1 VIDEEVS
8 RLSEKYRLLVVLCY
22 LEGKTYQEVS
32 RQLGVPV
39 GTLSARLTRARDLL
53 RTRLVR
59 RGIDVSGA
67 MLAALLCEQASSAAV
82 PAASVNITIKAATAL
97 LLGETA
103 AKSAIPA
110 TVAALTEGVLRGM
123 FLGKVKLMM
132 AALLAGLLVTGMGLL
147 IPAAVA
153 PPSTSPESAKPLAA
167 ADDPLPPGA
176 LFRFGRVRQPSY
188 AGRTH
193 AAYSIQA
200 AYSPDGRF
208 AAVGDERGRL
218 DLWDARTGRMLRTL
232 RRDGPAVRKLAFT
245 PDGQLLTEARADNA
259 FQFWPVPSGDGQRAL
274 RFDAEQ
280 RRFQMGSLAFSP
292 DGRRLLIFNARQ
304 VPRLSEVSTGNDRLP
319 NDADCPFERNGF
331 VRNGKA
337 LLVADPFLVF
347 LDTADGQRQKGMV
360 RLQTGVPDNLGFIA
374 ALALAPDGRRLA
386 LGLHTGDVCLC
397 DVPSGGEATRFR
409 AVDQPKGPVDPNR
422 NFAHGIF
429 GQGVVW
435 GLSFSPDGK
444 WLSTAGTDGSVRL
457 WELVTG
463 QEVLRLTG
471 HKGYAHEVSFG
482 ADNRTILSCG
492 EDGGVYL
499 WTLRPPA
506 EGRTKPSLD
515 SLWSALADEPSKA
528 YRAIWTM
535 SETKEA
541 SAFLRGKIAPA
552 KPIAKERLAK
562 LIADLD
568 SDRFAVRESATKA
581 LAKLGEMAVPALREA
596 LRDKPSPE
604 VRKRLEEL
612 VKRKHIGTKTLS
624 AEELRTW
631 RAIDVLER
639 QATPEARELL
649 KALADGA
656 PGARLT
662 EAAKAALKRLR

>member
-1 VIDEEVS
+1 
-8 RLSEKYRLLVVLCY
+8 
-22 LEGKTYQEVS
+22 
-32 RQLGVPV
+32 
-39 GTLSARLTRARDLL
+39 
-53 RTRLVR
+53 
-59 RGIDVSGA
+59 
-67 MLAALLCEQASSAAV
+67 
-82 PAASVNITIKAATAL
+82 
-97 LLGETA
+97 
-103 AKSAIPA
+103 
-110 TVAALTEGVLRGM
+110 
-123 FLGKVKLMM
+123 
-132 AALLAGLLVTGMGLL
+132 
-147 IPAAVA
+147 
-153 PPSTSPESAKPLAA
+153 
-167 ADDPLPPGA
+167 

-259 FQFWPVPSGDGQRAL
+259 FQFWPVPSDDGQRAL

-280 RRFQMGSLAFSP
+280 RLFQMGSLVFSP
-292 DGRRLLIFNARQ
+292 NGRRLLIFNARQ
-304 VPRLSEVSTGNDRLP
+304 VPRLCEVSTGKDRLP

-347 LDTADGQRQKGMV
+347 LDAADGQRDRGMV
-360 RLQTGVPDNLGFIA
+360 RLQTCALDNLGDLGFIA
-374 ALALAPDGRRLA
+374 AIALAPDGRRLA

-397 DVPSGGEATRFR
+397 DTQTGGEATRFR
-409 AVDQPKGPVDPNR
+409 AVDRPKGPVDPNR
-422 NFAHGIF
+422 NFAYGIF

-463 QEVLRLTG
+463 REVLRLTG

-581 LAKLGEMAVPALREA
+581 LAKLGELAVPALREA

-612 VKRKHIGTKTLS
+612 VKVKHVETRTLS
-624 AEELRTW
+624 AEELRIW

-639 QATPEARELL
+639 LGTAEARELL
-649 KALADGA
+649 KALVAGA
-656 PGARLT
+656 PGALST
-662 EAAKAALKRLR
+662 TAAQTALRRRGR